1 MPKAI
6 KSVPPG
12 CNPPGVRDPRALDCF
27 SLRFTR
33 ATKQAQVAI
42 PSHKDNGDERKYE
55 TKIGTYTKCVLQDA
69 PGLVNAAA
77 YKLFRDATLSGSF
90 DDFNL
95 DSYNSEFD
103 SNWNDEEV
111 VVLLELLSESSDDSN
126 SNSFDDNNGLEELE
140 EELSGSNEFEEVS
153 I

>member
-77 YKLFRDATLSGSF
+77 YQLVRDATLSGSF
-90 DDFNL
+90 DDFEKVPL
-95 DSYNSEFD
+95 GGTRT
-103 SNWNDEEV
+103 
-111 VVLLELLSESSDDSN
+111 L
-126 SNSFDDNNGLEELE
+126 NGPEGAYALAME
-140 EELSGSNEFEEVS
+140 
-153 I
+153 